1 MKIRETVNL
10 ILTVL
15 LIPVSIAWFLEV
27 LPFDRHP
34 VLYTAFV
41 GVTAGL
47 ILSLIIHNLYRL
59 AYYHYEP
66 LTRLR
71 CFFITRMTGRP
82 VKKLQR
88 IITKSRDFTVTE
100 TALTKLREI
109 TGKEKYLAIVRAAGE
124 KQKDEG
130 KKKYLQEICAIHT
143 IGENQ

>member
-15 LIPVSIAWFLEV
+15 LIPISLVWLFEV
-27 LPFDRHP
+27 FPFDRYP
-34 VLYTAFV
+34 VLYAALA

-47 ILSLIIHNLYRL
+47 VLALIIHNLYRL
-59 AYYHYEP
+59 AYYQYAP

-71 CFFITRMTGRP
+71 CFFITRMTSGS

-88 IITKSRDFTVTE
+88 IITKSRDFTVVE
-100 TALTKLREI
+100 YALAKLREI
-109 TGKEKYLAIVRAAGE
+109 TGKEKYLTIVGAAGE

-130 KKKYLQEICAIHT
+130 KKKYLQEAYAT
-143 IGENQ
+143 SAVEEKQ